1 MINLRKYGKPP
12 FKVAVIHGGP
22 GAPGS
27 VAPIARELSRDFGV
41 LEPLQTAT
49 SLKGQ
54 ILELKRVLNKNG
66 EIPITLIGHSWGAW
80 LSYILTARYPSI
92 VKKLILIGSGPFEQK
107 YVKKLIEN
115 RLNRLNQ
122 KERKEYNSIIKLLNN
137 PKVKD
142 KNRAL
147 ERLGALTTKT
157 DTYNP
162 IPDESKKSDLIDIQ
176 GDIFHRVWKEADELR
191 RTGKL
196 LRLGKDIKCSVIAVH
211 GDYDPH
217 PAEGV
222 KKPLSTIL
230 KDFRFILLKNC
241 GHYPWFEQKAK
252 NKFYKLLR
260 KELS

>member
-1 MINLRKYGKPP
+1 LINLRKYGKPP

-196 LRLGKDIKCSVIAVH
+196 LKLGKDIKYPVIAVH

-217 PAEGV
+217 PAQGV
-222 KKPLSTIL
+222 KKPLSTFL

-241 GHYPWFEQKAK
+241 GHYPWLEQKAK
-252 NKFYKLLR
+252 DKFYKLLR